1 MSQPPPPPPNQ
12 PPSNQPPSNQP
23 PSNEPPADQPPADQ
37 APPSPSAPEQP
48 GRPAP
53 LGLRKEGDRDRA
65 EDSGTPQ
72 APASDG
78 SSAPQAPASDGSP
91 APGGSSAPQTP
102 APGGFGAPQSPPPG
116 GFGAPQTPAPGGFG
130 APQSPPP
137 GGFGAPQSPPAG
149 GFGAPQDPP
158 PGGFGAPT
166 PPPPPAQGPGY
177 GYPQTAPPA
186 APPQQPYGYPQTPPP
201 AQPGYGYPGQ
211 PQAPYG
217 APGQPPYGAPG
228 QPAYGAPGQ
237 PGTPY
242 GYPQTVPMQ
251 QPAPQGG
258 GAGKSNTAMVVI
270 IAAAVVAL
278 ALIIGG
284 GVWYAN
290 SSGKDDDKKTS
301 AASGGDTGGKGGG
314 DAKGTGGTSSGGQE
328 KAPASTSSHPLFQI
342 PAPALPKSDSSVTTV
357 GSWLTD
363 KVYAKSGVAEING
376 YDPDS
381 GAKTWTI
388 KLPGPVCQASRH
400 TTESDRTAIIYEPE
414 MPTKAQPSHGCSQL
428 AAIDLDAGKKLWTR
442 TIKSGDRPINLDNVT
457 VSGNTVAAGSTS
469 GGGAFDISTAKPLWA
484 PKTTDSCYD
493 AGYAG
498 GPKLVAV
505 RKCGEYGSTRQLHI
519 QTIDPKTGKVI
530 SEYKMSPGIEY
541 ASIVSTDPLVVAA
554 DVGDS
559 AGDGS
564 GISDFF
570 SIDNKTGT
578 LRTRISAPGK
588 TYAAKCDGITRIE
601 YCSSLAVGN
610 DRLYIPTEE
619 HDGSGDYSRTNEI
632 VAFDLGTGKQ
642 TGQRADAGDGYSIT
656 PLRMDGTNLLA
667 YKRPPY
673 DKGGQVVSIDGSSF
687 KATTLL
693 ENPSDQA
700 VRDVETSMLP
710 DYAEILYHDGHLYM
724 SQVFARKPSTTDDKE
739 YLAIAFGAK

>member
-12 PPSNQPPSNQP
+12 PPSDQPPSDQP
-23 PSNEPPADQPPADQ
+23 PSDQPEP
-37 APPSPSAPEQP
+37 
-48 GRPAP
+48 
-53 LGLRKEGDRDRA
+53 KE
-65 EDSGTPQ
+65 PQ
-72 APASDG
+72 K
-78 SSAPQAPASDGSP
+78 
-91 APGGSSAPQTP
+91 
-102 APGGFGAPQSPPPG
+102 GGFGAPQDPP
-116 GFGAPQTPAPGGFG
+116 PGGFG

-137 GGFGAPQSPPAG
+137 GGFGAPQSPP
-149 GFGAPQDPP
+149 

-166 PPPPPAQGPGY
+166 PPPLPAQGPGY
-177 GYPQTAPPA
+177 GYPQTPPPPQTAPPG
-186 APPQQPYGYPQTPPP
+186 APQQQPYGYPQTPPP

-211 PQAPYG
+211 PQSPYG
-217 APGQPPYGAPG
+217 APGQPQAPYGAPG
-228 QPAYGAPGQ
+228 
-237 PGTPY
+237 PY
-242 GYPQTVPMQ
+242 GYPQQ
-251 QPAPQGG
+251 QTMPHQPQAPQGG
-258 GAGKSNTAMVVI
+258 SGGGKVNAQIVI
-270 IAAAVVAL
+270 IVAAVVAV
-278 ALIIGG
+278 AMIIGG

-290 SSGKDDDKKTS
+290 SSGKSDDKKTS
-301 AASGGDTGGKGGG
+301 ADSGGGTGGKGGDG
-314 DAKGTGGTSSGGQE
+314 KGTGGTSSNGQE
-328 KAPASTSSHPLFQI
+328 KVPASTASTPLFQI
-342 PAPALPKSDSSVTTV
+342 PAPAIPKDDTSVTTV

-400 TTESDRTAIIYEPE
+400 TTESDRTAIIYEPA
-414 MPTKAQPSHGCSQL
+414 MPTKAEPSHGCSQL
-428 AAIDLDAGKKLWTR
+428 AAIDLDTGKKLWTR
-442 TIKSGDRPINLDNVT
+442 TIKSGDQPINLDNVT

-493 AGYAG
+493 SGYGG

-541 ASIVSTDPLVVAA
+541 ASVVSTDPLVVAA

-578 LRTRISAPGK
+578 LRTKISAPGK
-588 TYAAKCDGITRIE
+588 TYAARCDGITRIE

-619 HDGSGDYSRTNEI
+619 HDGSGEYSRTNEI
-632 VAFDLGTGKQ
+632 VAFDLATGKQ
-642 TGQRADAGDGYSIT
+642 TGQRADAGDGYTIT

-673 DKGGQVVSIDGSSF
+673 DKGGQIVTIDGTSF
-687 KATTLL
+687 KETKLL
-693 ENPSDQA
+693 ENPADQS
-700 VRDVETSMLP
+700 VRDAESSMLP
-710 DYAEILYHDGHLYM
+710 EYAEILFHDGHLYM
-724 SQVFARKPSTTDDKE
+724 SQVFADKPSTTGTKD
-739 YLAIAFGAK
+739 YLAIAFGTK

>member
-12 PPSNQPPSNQP
+12 PPS
-23 PSNEPPADQPPADQ
+23 DQP
-37 APPSPSAPEQP
+37 E
-48 GRPAP
+48 
-53 LGLRKEGDRDRA
+53 
-65 EDSGTPQ
+65 PQ
-72 APASDG
+72 E
-78 SSAPQAPASDGSP
+78 PQK
-91 APGGSSAPQTP
+91 
-102 APGGFGAPQSPPPG
+102 GGFGAPQDPP
-116 GFGAPQTPAPGGFG
+116 PGGFG

-137 GGFGAPQSPPAG
+137 GGFGAPQS
-149 GFGAPQDPP
+149 PP

-177 GYPQTAPPA
+177 GYPQTPPPPPQTAPPA

-211 PQAPYG
+211 PQSPYG
-217 APGQPPYGAPG
+217 APGQPQPPYGAP
-228 QPAYGAPGQ
+228 AQ
-237 PGTPY
+237 PGPY
-242 GYPQTVPMQ
+242 GYPQQQTTPMQ
-251 QPAPQGG
+251 PQAPQQGSGG
-258 GAGKSNTAMVVI
+258 GKFNAQLVI
-270 IAAAVVAL
+270 IVAAVVAV

-284 GVWYAN
+284 GVLYAN
-290 SSGKDDDKKTS
+290 GKNDDKKTS
-301 AASGGDTGGKGGG
+301 ADSGGGTGGKGGDG
-314 DAKGTGGTSSGGQE
+314 KGTGGTSSNGQE
-328 KAPASTSSHPLFQI
+328 KVPASTSSSPLFQI
-342 PAPALPKSDSSVTTV
+342 PAPAIPKDDTSVTTV

-400 TTESDRTAIIYEPE
+400 TTDSDRTAIIYEPA
-414 MPTKAQPSHGCSQL
+414 MPTKAEPSHGCSQL

-442 TIKSGDRPINLDNVT
+442 TIKSGDQPINLDNVT

-469 GGGAFDISTAKPLWA
+469 GGGAFDISTAKVLWA
-484 PKTTDSCYD
+484 PKSADSCYD
-493 AGYAG
+493 SGYG
-498 GPKLVAV
+498 GGAKLVAV
-505 RKCGEYGSTRQLHI
+505 RKCGAYGSSRQLHI

-541 ASIVSTDPLVVAA
+541 ASVVSTDPLVVAA

-578 LRTRISAPGK
+578 LRTKISAPGK
-588 TYAAKCDGITRIE
+588 TYAARCDGITRIE

-610 DRLYIPTEE
+610 DKLYIPTEE
-619 HDGSGDYSRTNEI
+619 HDGTGKYSRSNEI
-632 VAFDLGTGKQ
+632 VAFDLATGKQ
-642 TGQRADAGDGYSIT
+642 TGQRADAGDGYTIT

-673 DKGGQVVSIDGSSF
+673 DKGGQIVTIDGTSF

-693 ENPSDQA
+693 ENPGDQS
-700 VRDVETSMLP
+700 VRDAESSMLP
-710 DYAEILYHDGHLYM
+710 EYAEILFHDGHLYM
-724 SQVFARKPSTTDDKE
+724 SQVFADKPSTTGDKE
-739 YLAIAFGAK
+739 YLAIAFGTK